1 MALPNLSGSIIQDTY
16 QRVLHT
22 DGSKIYD
29 GVGNVV
35 LESTE
40 LSTLQTL
47 NNNTVENADWA
58 YVATMDQHVNETASI
73 SAADF
78 KATGKVTAKNVVAD
92 TISCSAQLGEN
103 IFGTDVTVY
112 GRIRTIG
119 SEVSINTGSIYATNT
134 IEASDILTTNLI
146 ATGKVR
152 IKGSDIA
159 LESGS
164 ISASGDIFCTH
175 SIIAGGNVSAGPL
188 GTGSFDH
195 IITTTGSIEFRD
207 GGTTIGFMRMS
218 NDGNGLRHLNSNR
231 VLQNRV
237 ADKIAGNRRIGGVT
251 FDGLSSI
258 SLPGVDEAGT
268 QDTSGTAATASK
280 VPYTGLTGA
289 VPTWNQA
296 TTGNAGSV
304 TNGVYDTGNQT
315 IAGTKTFSSA
325 INGDLK
331 GNALSATQATTTT
344 TYKNSNKYL
353 LTPSDFLMHRT
364 PNNFGV
370 AGSFIGFAAGEKA
383 YCTWTM
389 PLGSA
394 IWKQRVEVIATK
406 GSFTMSMNLLD
417 GSGPPTPIVSALVGS
432 AVPIG
437 GLSKNFNA
445 EKHFL
450 AIEFNTAPGAA
461 ARLYS
466 AYVDW
471 IIL

>member
-1 MALPNLSGSIIQDTY
+1 MALPNLSGSNINDTY

-22 DGSKIYD
+22 DGTSIFD
-29 GVGNVV
+29 GTGSVIFSASN
-35 LESTE
+35 LTSI
-40 LSTLQTL
+40 QTM
-47 NNNTVENADWA
+47 NNNTITENDWGYVE
-58 YVATMDQHVNETASI
+58 TMDQHVNTTASI

-78 KATGKVTAKNVVAD
+78 KATGKVTAKNVIAD

-112 GRIRTIG
+112 GRIKTIG

-164 ISASGDIFCTH
+164 ISASGDIFCTQ
-175 SIIAGGNVSAGPL
+175 SIIAGGNVSAGAG

-258 SLPGVDEAGT
+258 SLPGVSEAGT

-331 GNALSATQATTTT
+331 GNALSATTTK
-344 TYKNSNKYL
+344 TYKNSNRYL
-353 LTPSDFLMHRT
+353 LTPGDFTNHRQ
-364 PNNFGV
+364 PQNFGI
-370 AGSFIGFAAGEKA
+370 AGTFLYLADGEKA

-389 PLGSA
+389 PYCSS
-394 IWKQRVEVIATK
+394 IFKQKTRVTATG
-406 GSFTMSMNLLD
+406 GSFTMSMNAFNGQSPPSPIATGLVNAD
-417 GSGPPTPIVSALVGS
+417 IPMGPAAKLFDAS
-432 AVPIG
+432 
-437 GLSKNFNA
+437 
-445 EKHFL
+445 KHFL
-450 AIEFNTAPGAA
+450 AIEFNPTPGST

-466 AYVDW
+466 GYADW
-471 IIL
+471 IYANC

>member
-1 MALPNLSGSIIQDTY
+1 MALPNLSGSNINDTY

-22 DGSKIYD
+22 DGTSIFD
-29 GVGNVV
+29 GTGSVIFSASN
-35 LESTE
+35 LTSI
-40 LSTLQTL
+40 QTM
-47 NNNTVENADWA
+47 NNNTITENDWGYVE
-58 YVATMDQHVNETASI
+58 TMDQHVNTTAFI

-112 GRIRTIG
+112 GRIKTIG

-164 ISASGDIFCTH
+164 ISASGDIFCTQ
-175 SIIAGGNVSAGPL
+175 SIIAGGNVSAGAG

-207 GGTTIGFMRMS
+207 GDTTIGFMRMS

-237 ADKIAGNRRIGGVT
+237 ADKIAGSRRIGGVT

-315 IAGTKTFSSA
+315 IAGIKTFSST

-331 GNALSATQATTTT
+331 GNALSATTTK

-370 AGSFIGFAAGEKA
+370 GGSFIGFTANEKA

-389 PLGSA
+389 PLGSG
-394 IWKQRVEVIATK
+394 IWKQRVEVIASN

-417 GSGPPTPIVSALVGS
+417 GSGPPTPIVNALVGL

-450 AIEFNTAPGAA
+450 AIEYNTAPNAA

-466 AYVDW
+466 AYVNW
-471 IIL
+471 II